1 MMDPNRLKQAS
12 VRPGRWWVFLSSVG
26 FSTALHVGWAYTAEE
41 KTGGNAKSVPEAK
54 ADAAAAVPPKA
65 SEGKG
70 GKAGV
75 FAEETIKVGLRERA
89 YRLVVPENLDP
100 KKPVPL
106 VFAFHGGIIDS
117 KELMPVYSQL
127 DALARKEKF
136 ILVYPNADNK
146 VGWWLV
152 KALAQGD
159 IRFFDELLKHLVEQY
174 NVDLNRVYCTGMSSG
189 GFFCH
194 LLASERS
201 EKIAAIAAHS
211 AGLGVL
217 ANGVDPKKKTAVL
230 VIHGAKDP
238 VISVEEGRKA
248 RDAYEKAGY
257 PLKYV
262 EYPEVGHNWALF
274 QGVNETIWTFFSEH
288 PLGSKPKAEA
298 KK

>member
-1 MMDPNRLKQAS
+1 MRTRREWTFGLCA
-12 VRPGRWWVFLSSVG
+12 GLW
-26 FSTALHVGWAYTAEE
+26 TALHVGGAYTAEE
-41 KTGGNAKSVPEAK
+41 KSGTEAKPVPEAK
-54 ADAAAAVPPKA
+54 AEPAAAVPARA

-75 FAEETIKVGLRERA
+75 FADEKLKVGERERA

-100 KKPVPL
+100 KKPAPL

-127 DALARKEKF
+127 DALAKKEKF

-146 VGWWLV
+146 IGWWLV

-159 IRFFDELLKHLVEQY
+159 IRFFDELLKRLSAQY

-211 AGLGVL
+211 AGLGAL
-217 ANGVDPKKKTAVL
+217 AGGVDPQKKTAVL
-230 VIHGAKDP
+230 VLHGAKDP

-248 RDAYEKAGY
+248 RDAYQKAGF
-257 PLKYV
+257 PVKYV
-262 EYPEVGHNWALF
+262 EYPDVGHHWALF
-274 QGVNETIWTFFSEH
+274 QGVNETIWKFFVEH
-288 PLGSKPKAEA
+288 PLGCKAPEG